1 MKAHVYTQ
9 TGEDKGEIDLNP
21 EIFGIKMNKGLV
33 HDYLLLQQA
42 NLRRPIAHTKTPG
55 EVSGTGKKPHKQ
67 KGTGKARLGSK
78 RSVQQRGGG
87 VVHGP
92 RSNRNFSVMM
102 PQKQRRKALFCL
114 LSDKARNTEIIVLE
128 SYDNKKIGTKDFA
141 EMLKKL
147 PIERNS
153 LVVIAEKNEIIQKS
167 SRNLSRSKTILAN
180 YLNPK
185 DLLGYKTLVVLKD
198 SLEKIEEVFLK
209 KKTKV
214 S

>member
-1 MKAHVYTQ
+1 
-9 TGEDKGEIDLNP
+9 
-21 EIFGIKMNKGLV
+21 
-33 HDYLLLQQA
+33 
-42 NLRRPIAHTKTPG
+42 
-55 EVSGTGKKPHKQ
+55 
-67 KGTGKARLGSK
+67 
-78 RSVQQRGGG
+78 
-87 VVHGP
+87 
-92 RSNRNFSVMM
+92 MM